1 MDPEYHCQVTPQE
14 SGPQPHP
21 YLHKPLLY
29 ISNLPSTVSDESLGM
44 AFMTCAPFRPK
55 ITRDNN
61 GPMLSGTIEFKF
73 LEKGAHPM
81 LSPYPPTNPPT
92 PLPPPFALPRLVK
105 HLPIN
110 FGDSALF
117 HLCRPFGALAS
128 VRIPTHFGVNT
139 GMIECINHERRL
151 LGLNDFNANAPTF
164 VPLASVFGYSSPAT
178 YSPPRL
184 HYSLRS
190 PVSPIP
196 HIVPQFVHGPG
207 QQVQLAPLSGPG
219 SNSHSGLIGPCNLF
233 CKNLDPDIDLNALF
247 SHFRQFGQIVSAC
260 VMRNEAGESRG
271 FGSVS
276 YQAPDQAAAAMHA
289 MNGITLDSK
298 QEKLAIQFASGGN
311 GHPRTASGATSPTA
325 SEGGDSY
332 GAGRRSPESKKSDS
346 ESRELKN
353 LAQCSFAFT
362 QAALAGTLN
371 LPMRYDDL
379 AALTPVVRK
388 EVLARELNKCVKS
401 LGNVASAD
409 VDSIVDSFINTSLGE
424 IIQAIEDPEKLA
436 SEVDQIK
443 TAASLSTPPHT
454 SSPSRSV
461 APTSERDRIAA
472 AVGKF
477 ENSPSEIQAQPT
489 ELLMSLPK

>member
-73 LEKGAHPM
+73 LEKAE
-81 LSPYPPTNPPT
+81 SPGHASIARSPGRTRCPSHVIAISTNQPSHTSPSSVRTSQTSQT
-92 PLPPPFALPRLVK
+92 P
-105 HLPIN
+105 HL
-110 FGDSALF
+110 F
-117 HLCRPFGALAS
+117 RPFGALAS

-298 QEKLAIQFASGGN
+298 QV
-311 GHPRTASGATSPTA
+311 
-325 SEGGDSY
+325 
-332 GAGRRSPESKKSDS
+332 
-346 ESRELKN
+346 
-353 LAQCSFAFT
+353 
-362 QAALAGTLN
+362 
-371 LPMRYDDL
+371 
-379 AALTPVVRK
+379 VVRLH
-388 EVLARELNKCVKS
+388 E
-401 LGNVASAD
+401 
-409 VDSIVDSFINTSLGE
+409 
-424 IIQAIEDPEKLA
+424 PE
-436 SEVDQIK
+436 
-443 TAASLSTPPHT
+443 
-454 SSPSRSV
+454 
-461 APTSERDRIAA
+461 
-472 AVGKF
+472 
-477 ENSPSEIQAQPT
+477 
-489 ELLMSLPK
+489 